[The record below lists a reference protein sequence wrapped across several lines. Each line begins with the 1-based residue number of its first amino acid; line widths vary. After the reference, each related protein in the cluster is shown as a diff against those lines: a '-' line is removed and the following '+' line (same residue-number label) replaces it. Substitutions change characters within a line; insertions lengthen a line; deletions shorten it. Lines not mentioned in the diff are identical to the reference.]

1 MSTARAGRDW
11 ISVWWS
17 DEGGVASA
25 LGGAGGASGGFGGAG
40 GGAGGASGGV
50 VVRGYVL
57 GWGLGVPD
65 SMSRELPAHL
75 HSHVIRNLGE
85 C

>member
-25 LGGAGGASGGFGGAG
+25 F